1 MAKKLKVK
9 PKTKAKAN
17 KYTGNRNVASAQVVY
32 GDQSQA
38 RAFANGES
46 ARERLTTID
55 NLPIIDGQNRG

>member
-9 PKTKAKAN
+9 PKTKAKTN
-17 KYTGNRNVASAQVVY
+17 KYTGNRDVASAQVVY

-38 RAFANGES
+38 MAFANGES
-46 ARERLTTID
+46 ARERLPTID

>member
-9 PKTKAKAN
+9 PKTKAKTN
-17 KYTGNRNVASAQVVY
+17 KYTGNRYVASAQVVY

-38 RAFANGES
+38 RDFANGES
-46 ARERLTTID
+46 ARERLPTID